1 MPGARTY
8 RTTAIVLGRTK
19 LKETDLILTLITQD
33 GRQVRAV
40 AKGARKPG
48 SRLAARCELAC
59 CCDMLLAHG
68 RTLDIVSQAELL
80 EAPLGASPDYDLL
93 CAASA
98 VCEVARLC
106 CYEDAVDPFVFA
118 ITRALLSKLGAAPV
132 DGPHLDLLVAAYV
145 FKVLSHIGYR
155 PDLSSCVACGDPALS
170 CFSASMGGLLC
181 SSCSRDVAG
190 AEPVDSACVTLLRAC
205 LGRRFE
211 ELAAIKVDGSSA
223 AFALGLSHIWAATHL
238 DARMRAFEFLLGR

>member
-1 MPGARTY
+1 MSGTRTY

-48 SRLAARCELAC
+48 SRLAARCEFAC

-98 VCEVARLC
+98 VCEAARLC

-118 ITRALLSKLGAAPV
+118 ITRALLSKLGSVPV

-155 PDLSSCVACGDPALS
+155 PDLSSCVACGDPDLGY
-170 CFSASMGGLLC
+170 FSATMGGLLC
-181 SSCSRDVAG
+181 PSCARGVAG
-190 AEPVDSACVTLLRAC
+190 AERVDSACVAMLRSCLDLRFDELLA
-205 LGRRFE
+205 LG
-211 ELAAIKVDGSSA
+211 VDGPRA
-223 AFALGLSHIWAATHL
+223 AFVLGLSHVWAATHL

>member
-1 MPGARTY
+1 MPGTRTY

-40 AKGARKPG
+40 AKGSRKPG

-98 VCEVARLC
+98 VCEAARLC

-118 ITRALLSKLGAAPV
+118 ITRALLSKLGSVPV

-155 PDLSSCVACGDPALS
+155 PDLSSCVACGDPDLGH
-170 CFSASMGGLLC
+170 FSATMGGLLC
-181 SSCSRDVAG
+181 PSCARGVAG
-190 AEPVDSACVTLLRAC
+190 AERVDSACVAMLRSCLDLRFDELLA
-205 LGRRFE
+205 LG
-211 ELAAIKVDGSSA
+211 VDGPRA
-223 AFALGLSHIWAATHL
+223 AFVLGLSHVWAATHL